1 MNQLI
6 ITGNLGK
13 DPEIIW
19 TKEGTAIASMSVAV
33 RQRKKVDGEW
43 QDAEPMWL
51 QVKFFGTLAEKVV
64 ESYAK
69 GSLVTVAGR
78 LQQSHYTTK
87 EGVAASSLEVIAN
100 EIQPVEKRFAKEAE
114 EAPKVEQ
121 SETAPF

>member
-33 RQRKKVDGEW
+33 RQRKKENGEW
-43 QDAEPMWL
+43 VDAEPMWL
-51 QVKFFGTLAEKVV
+51 QVKFFNKLAESVV
-64 ESYAK
+64 ESYRK

-100 EIQPVEKRFAKEAE
+100 EIQPVEKRNKE
-114 EAPKVEQ
+114 EAPKVE
-121 SETAPF
+121 EDTKAPF